1 MFSWLEGLISS
12 IASSIGGVFEG
23 IGDTIVNAIWDN
35 LVKWLF
41 NAFYDSIADV
51 FTQMG
56 DMGAEIFDL
65 SWIEAAVH
73 LFFLFGWVL
82 FGVGVIVAAFDL
94 AVEYQNGRANI
105 KSTMLNVLK
114 GFFAANL
121 VTVVPVNLYT
131 FCISLQNV
139 FLKDLAADYVGSQS
153 FNLGEVASQGAG
165 RQSSA
170 HPPWGQSLG
179 LLNLLTLVALAYCV
193 LKVFFANIK
202 RGGILLIQMAVGSLY
217 LFSVPRGYT
226 DGFSQWCKQ
235 IFALCLTAFLQ
246 TVLLFLGLLTFQDNL
261 LLGLGIM
268 LAAGEVPRI
277 AQQFGLDS
285 SVKVNMMSVVHATS
299 TAVNMTKNIA
309 KSL

>member
-1 MFSWLEGLISS
+1 M
-12 IASSIGGVFEG
+12 
-23 IGDTIVNAIWDN
+23 
-35 LVKWLF
+35 
-41 NAFYDSIADV
+41 
-51 FTQMG
+51 
-56 DMGAEIFDL
+56 
-65 SWIEAAVH
+65 
-73 LFFLFGWVL
+73 
-82 FGVGVIVAAFDL
+82 
-94 AVEYQNGRANI
+94 
-105 KSTMLNVLK
+105 
-114 GFFAANL
+114 
-121 VTVVPVNLYT
+121 
-131 FCISLQNV
+131 
-139 FLKDLAADYVGSQS
+139 AADYVGAQS
-153 FNLGEVASQGAG
+153 FNLGEVALKVLAAKFG
-165 RQSSA
+165 
-170 HPPWGQSLG
+170 PPTVGPALG
-179 LLNLLTLVALAYCV
+179 LLNLLTLIALAYCV

-246 TVLLFLGLLTFQDNL
+246 TALLFLGLLTFQDNL

>member
-1 MFSWLEGLISS
+1 MFSWLEDLISS

-23 IGDTIVNAIWDN
+23 IGDTIINAIWDN
-35 LVKWLF
+35 LMKWPF
-41 NAFYDSIADV
+41 NSIYSAISDV
-51 FTQMG
+51 FTQIG

-65 SWIEAAVH
+65 SWIESAVH
-73 LFFLFGWVL
+73 LFFMFGWVL

-94 AVEYQNGRANI
+94 AVEYQNGRATI
-105 KSTMLNVLK
+105 KSTMLNILK

-121 VTVVPVNLYT
+121 VTFLAVRLYT

-153 FNLGEVASQGAG
+153 FNLGEVALKALAAHFGPPTVGA
-165 RQSSA
+165 SF
-170 HPPWGQSLG
+170 G
-179 LLNLLTLVALAYCV
+179 LLNLLTLIALAYCV

>member
-1 MFSWLEGLISS
+1 MFSWLEGLVSS

-51 FTQMG
+51 FSQMG

-114 GFFAANL
+114 
-121 VTVVPVNLYT
+121 VHLYT

-153 FNLGEVASQGAG
+153 FNLGEVALKVLAAKFG
-165 RQSSA
+165 
-170 HPPWGQSLG
+170 PPTVGPALG
-179 LLNLLTLVALAYCV
+179 LLNLLTLIALAYCV

>member
-1 MFSWLEGLISS
+1 MLTYSFSKIGSESLYMYLYKCIREDILTGQITPGTKLPSKRSFAENLGVSVITVENAYAQLVSEGYVYALP
-12 IASSIGGVFEG
+12 
-23 IGDTIVNAIWDN
+23 
-35 LVKWLF
+35 K
-41 NAFYDSIADV
+41 
-51 FTQMG
+51 
-56 DMGAEIFDL
+56 
-65 SWIEAAVH
+65 
-73 LFFLFGWVL
+73 
-82 FGVGVIVAAFDL
+82 
-94 AVEYQNGRANI
+94 
-105 KSTMLNVLK
+105 K

-139 FLKDLAADYVGSQS
+139 FLKDLAADYVGAQS
-153 FNLGEVASQGAG
+153 FNLGEVALKVLAAKFG
-165 RQSSA
+165 
-170 HPPWGQSLG
+170 PPTVGPALG
-179 LLNLLTLVALAYCV
+179 LLNLLTLIALAYCV

-246 TVLLFLGLLTFQDNL
+246 TTLLFLGLLTFQDNL

>member
-1 MFSWLEGLISS
+1 M
-12 IASSIGGVFEG
+12 
-23 IGDTIVNAIWDN
+23 
-35 LVKWLF
+35 KWLF

-51 FTQMG
+51 FSQMG

-65 SWIEAAVH
+65 SWIESAVH

-94 AVEYQNGRANI
+94 A
-105 KSTMLNVLK
+105 
-114 GFFAANL
+114 
-121 VTVVPVNLYT
+121 
-131 FCISLQNV
+131 
-139 FLKDLAADYVGSQS
+139 
-153 FNLGEVASQGAG
+153 
-165 RQSSA
+165 
-170 HPPWGQSLG
+170 
-179 LLNLLTLVALAYCV
+179 
-193 LKVFFANIK
+193 
-202 RGGILLIQMAVGSLY
+202 
-217 LFSVPRGYT
+217 
-226 DGFSQWCKQ
+226 Q

-246 TVLLFLGLLTFQDNL
+246 TALLFLGLLTFQDNL

>member
-1 MFSWLEGLISS
+1 MFSWLEGLVSS
-12 IASSIGGVFEG
+12 IASSIGGCSRATRYLRV
-23 IGDTIVNAIWDN
+23 IWDN

-41 NAFYDSIADV
+41 NAFYEAIADV

-65 SWIEAAVH
+65 SWIESAVH

-153 FNLGEVASQGAG
+153 FNLGEVALKVLAAKFG
-165 RQSSA
+165 
-170 HPPWGQSLG
+170 PPTVGPALG
-179 LLNLLTLVALAYCV
+179 LLNLLTLIALAYCV

-202 RGGILLIQMAVGSLY
+202 KRRHLTHPNGGGQPVPVQRPPGLHRRIQPMVQADLRSMPDR
-217 LFSVPRGYT
+217 FPS
-226 DGFSQWCKQ
+226 KQ
-235 IFALCLTAFLQ
+235 CCCSWACSRSRT
-246 TVLLFLGLLTFQDNL
+246 TCC
-261 LLGLGIM
+261 
-268 LAAGEVPRI
+268 
-277 AQQFGLDS
+277 
-285 SVKVNMMSVVHATS
+285 
-299 TAVNMTKNIA
+299 
-309 KSL
+309 

>member
-1 MFSWLEGLISS
+1 MFSWLEGLVSS

-51 FTQMG
+51 FSQMG

-114 GFFAANL
+114 GFFAATN
-121 VTVVPVNLYT
+121 VTT
-131 FCISLQNV
+131 I
-139 FLKDLAADYVGSQS
+139 
-153 FNLGEVASQGAG
+153 
-165 RQSSA
+165 
-170 HPPWGQSLG
+170 
-179 LLNLLTLVALAYCV
+179 
-193 LKVFFANIK
+193 
-202 RGGILLIQMAVGSLY
+202 
-217 LFSVPRGYT
+217 
-226 DGFSQWCKQ
+226 
-235 IFALCLTAFLQ
+235 
-246 TVLLFLGLLTFQDNL
+246 
-261 LLGLGIM
+261 
-268 LAAGEVPRI
+268 PRI
-277 AQQFGLDS
+277 I
-285 SVKVNMMSVVHATS
+285 S
-299 TAVNMTKNIA
+299 TMESIS
-309 KSL
+309 KSLISCPPFHRFRHAVLCTQRVQAL

>member
-1 MFSWLEGLISS
+1 
-12 IASSIGGVFEG
+12 
-23 IGDTIVNAIWDN
+23 
-35 LVKWLF
+35 
-41 NAFYDSIADV
+41 
-51 FTQMG
+51 
-56 DMGAEIFDL
+56 MGAEIFDL

-121 VTVVPVNLYT
+121 VTVAPVHLYT

-139 FLKDLAADYVGSQS
+139 FLKDLAADYVGAQS
-153 FNLGEVASQGAG
+153 FNLGEVALKVLAAKFG
-165 RQSSA
+165 
-170 HPPWGQSLG
+170 PPTVGPALG
-179 LLNLLTLVALAYCV
+179 LLNLLTLIALAYCV

-235 IFALCLTAFLQ
+235 IFALCLTAFPPNSA
-246 TVLLFLGLLTFQDNL
+246 VVPGLAHVPGQPAV
-261 LLGLGIM
+261 GPGYH
-268 LAAGEVPRI
+268 AGGWGSPPHRPAVRPR
-277 AQQFGLDS
+277 QFRQGQHDERRPRHIHRC
-285 SVKVNMMSVVHATS
+285 KHDEEYR
-299 TAVNMTKNIA
+299 KI
-309 KSL
+309 SLRGV

>member
-1 MFSWLEGLISS
+1 MFSWLDGLISS
-12 IASSIGGVFEG
+12 IASSIGSVFEG
-23 IGDTIVNAIWDN
+23 IGETIVNAIWDS
-35 LVKWLF
+35 LMKWLF
-41 NAFYDSIADV
+41 NAFYDSVADV

-65 SWIEAAVH
+65 SWIESTVR

-94 AVEYQNGRANI
+94 AIEYQNGRATI

-121 VTVVPVNLYT
+121 VTVVPVELYK

-139 FLKDLAADYVGSQS
+139 FLKDLAADFVGTRE
-153 FNLGEVASQGAG
+153 FNLGEVALKVLAAKFG
-165 RQSSA
+165 
-170 HPPWGQSLG
+170 PPTVGPSFG

-246 TVLLFLGLLTFQDNL
+246 TVLLFLGLLTFQDNM
-261 LLGLGIM
+261 LLGLGVM

-299 TAVNMTKNIA
+299 TAVNMTRNIA
-309 KSL
+309 KAL

>member
-12 IASSIGGVFEG
+12 IASSIGSVFEG
-23 IGDTIVNAIWDN
+23 IGETIVNAIWDS
-35 LVKWLF
+35 LMKWLF
-41 NAFYDSIADV
+41 NAFYDSVADV

-65 SWIEAAVH
+65 SWIESTVR

-94 AVEYQNGRANI
+94 AIEYQNGRATI

-121 VTVVPVNLYT
+121 VTVVPVELYK

-139 FLKDLAADYVGSQS
+139 FLKDLAADFVSTRE
-153 FNLGEVASQGAG
+153 FNLGEVALKVLAAKFG
-165 RQSSA
+165 
-170 HPPWGQSLG
+170 PPTVGPSFG

-246 TVLLFLGLLTFQDNL
+246 TVLLFLGLLTFQDNM
-261 LLGLGIM
+261 LLGLGVM

-299 TAVNMTKNIA
+299 TAVNLSRNVL

>member
-1 MFSWLEGLISS
+1 MFSWLEGLVSS

-51 FTQMG
+51 FSQMG

-121 VTVVPVNLYT
+121 VTV
-131 FCISLQNV
+131 
-139 FLKDLAADYVGSQS
+139 
-153 FNLGEVASQGAG
+153 GEVALKVLAAKFG
-165 RQSSA
+165 
-170 HPPWGQSLG
+170 PPTVGPALG
-179 LLNLLTLVALAYCV
+179 LLNLLTLIALAYCV

-246 TVLLFLGLLTFQDNL
+246 TALLFLGLLTFQDNL

-299 TAVNMTKNIA
+299 TAVNMTRNIA
-309 KSL
+309 KAL